1 MSKDSFSLIRR
12 RIHSIFGCWL
22 FFELSFSLEL
32 MFSLADFE
40 MLDQLPFR
48 DFSSASLAFEVRA
61 ALVRVK
67 MLFLVGDLIKG
78 MVAAVDWALEGFFSG
93 VRSQVVEEAL
103 RLLEELSA
111 LSMVARV
118 HGRPSLSVRKRVA
131 QEFELGEE
139 TGVWK
144 GKLLLEGAQIQGLSW
159 DVFDIGVL
167 CEAESFNQAF

>member
-12 RIHSIFGCWL
+12 RIQSIFGCWL

-32 MFSLADFE
+32 MFSLAYFE
-40 MLDQLPFR
+40 MLDQLPFS

-78 MVAAVDWALEGFFSG
+78 MVAAVDWALEGFFPG

-111 LSMVARV
+111 LCVVARV
-118 HGRPSLSVRKRVA
+118 HGRPSLSVRKRVP
-131 QEFELGEE
+131 
-139 TGVWK
+139 
-144 GKLLLEGAQIQGLSW
+144 
-159 DVFDIGVL
+159 
-167 CEAESFNQAF
+167 

>member
-1 MSKDSFSLIRR
+1 MRKDSLTLIRR
-12 RIHSIFGCWL
+12 RIQSIFGCWV

-48 DFSSASLAFEVRA
+48 DFSSASLAFEVRP

-111 LSMVARV
+111 LSVVARV
-118 HGRPSLSVRKRVA
+118 HGGPSLSVRKWVA
-131 QEFELGEE
+131 KEFELGEE

-144 GKLLLEGAQIQGLSW
+144 GELLLEGAQIQGLSR
-159 DVFDIGVL
+159 DVFNIGVL
-167 CEAESFNQAF
+167 REAESFNQAF